1 MASGE
6 FSWSPPAVCQQ
17 LGTNI
22 VRWHWKNNTSS
33 ALDVRGIHQIND
45 RLSAAVRG
53 GADSAA
59 PTECVGT
66 ALASQLMLPAAKT
79 VTSVYDAKN

>member
-1 MASGE
+1 MALGE

-17 LGTNI
+17 LGTNV

-33 ALDVRGIHQIND
+33 DLDVRGIHQIND

-53 GADSAA
+53 VDSAA
-59 PTECVGT
+59 PTKCVGT
-66 ALASQLMLPAAKT
+66 ALASQLMLPAARA